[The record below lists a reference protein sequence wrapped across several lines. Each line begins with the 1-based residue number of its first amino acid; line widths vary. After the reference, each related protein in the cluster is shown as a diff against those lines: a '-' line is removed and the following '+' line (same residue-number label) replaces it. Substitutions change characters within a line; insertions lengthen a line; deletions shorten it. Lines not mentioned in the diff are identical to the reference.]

1 MEPNKYLDTLKK
13 YETELDD
20 EAVKAETARIIAEG
34 YDQNN
39 TQDVLKFSLSCID
52 LTSLN
57 PTDNDERIREFTARV
72 NKFEEEYPE
81 LENVASICV
90 YPNFAE
96 TVSTFLDV
104 SEVDT
109 TVVAGGFPSSQTFN
123 EIKVAECALAITSGA
138 DEVDIVINV
147 GQMLAGEYEE
157 MCDTIQECKEACKDR
172 IFKVILETG
181 ALKSA
186 SLIAKAS
193 VLAMYA
199 GADFIKTSTGK
210 IDVAATPEAA
220 YVMCKMIKAYYEQTG
235 TRIGFKVAGGV
246 RTPEDAVKYYTI
258 VKSVLGKDWL
268 TKDLY
273 RIGASSA
280 ANNLLS
286 AIVGKPVKHFL

>member
-109 TVVAGGFPSSQTFN
+109 TVVAAGFPEADDPHQGHWQLHGLLHGPLQRR
-123 EIKVAECALAITSGA
+123 ADQPALQRRDQRPRDGQ
-138 DEVDIVINV
+138 V
-147 GQMLAGEYEE
+147 G
-157 MCDTIQECKEACKDR
+157 
-172 IFKVILETG
+172 
-181 ALKSA
+181 
-186 SLIAKAS
+186 
-193 VLAMYA
+193 
-199 GADFIKTSTGK
+199 
-210 IDVAATPEAA
+210 
-220 YVMCKMIKAYYEQTG
+220 
-235 TRIGFKVAGGV
+235 
-246 RTPEDAVKYYTI
+246 
-258 VKSVLGKDWL
+258 
-268 TKDLY
+268 
-273 RIGASSA
+273 
-280 ANNLLS
+280 
-286 AIVGKPVKHFL
+286 